1 MGGCS
6 LKTILIA
13 AAVAVA
19 AGGIVVAG
27 TGTKAG
33 AEGEVYDMSSAQAR
47 AELSAAPFPSEMQ
60 TAYGKTLGRHVEVEQ
75 GPDGSVVWRF
85 TQQGYE
91 LARFTAVLTDEG
103 SDKTRIS
110 VAFKPSALMK
120 EKEELLFNPLV
131 ANAAE
136 TMLAE
141 HVDAA
146 LERRP
151 FDEARVKAAVTAYA
165 AMHPD
170 EVESIEL
177 KKPRGQPDSG
187 GWSTGSEDAA
197 PDAAAVEEARN
208 AAAEALAAGY

>member
-1 MGGCS
+1 MGGCT

-33 AEGEVYDMSSAQAR
+33 GEGEVYDMPLAQAQ
-47 AELSAAPFPSEMQ
+47 AELSAAPFPPEMEK
-60 TAYGKTLGRHVEVEQ
+60 AYRKSLGEHVEVQQ
-75 GPDGSVVWRF
+75 GPDGTIVWRF

-91 LARFTAVLTDEG
+91 LARFTAALTDEG
-103 SDKTRIS
+103 SDRTRIS
-110 VAFKPSALMK
+110 VAFKPSTLLK
-120 EKEELLFNPLV
+120 EKEELLFNPV
-131 ANAAE
+131 VTNAAE
-136 TMLAE
+136 MMVAE
-141 HVDAA
+141 HIDST

-170 EVESIEL
+170 EIESIEL
-177 KKPRGQPDSG
+177 KQPRGQPDSG
-187 GWSTGSEDAA
+187 GWSTGSEDAV

-208 AAAEALAAGY
+208 AAADALAAGY